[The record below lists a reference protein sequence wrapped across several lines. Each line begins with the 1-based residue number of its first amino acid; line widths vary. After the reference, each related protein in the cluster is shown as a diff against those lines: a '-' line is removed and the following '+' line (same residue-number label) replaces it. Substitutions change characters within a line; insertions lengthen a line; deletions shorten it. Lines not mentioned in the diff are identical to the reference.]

1 MMVVPA
7 IDLQAGKCVRMEQ
20 GELATATVYDEDPV
34 ERAKAFVKA
43 GAQRLHVIDLDG
55 AFGSGENTQAIARIC
70 KTVDVPVQTGG
81 GIRTLDHAK
90 ARLDAGAAAVIIGTI
105 LVEQE
110 RTARNIIAV
119 LGDRVIAGID
129 ARGSFVATRGWSER
143 TPVDRDSLV
152 KRVAL
157 WGVARIIFTEIARDG
172 MGEGYD
178 IDALRAVAT
187 AADVKITASGG
198 ARNLAD
204 LQLLVAQAPAAVDAC
219 IVGSALY
226 KGTMDLA
233 EAIATVSR

>member
-1 MMVVPA
+1 MMVIPA
-7 IDLQAGKCVRMEQ
+7 IDLQAGRCVRMER

-34 ERAKAFVKA
+34 ERAKAFVRA

-70 KTVDVPVQTGG
+70 KAVDVPVQTGG

-105 LVEQE
+105 LVERE
-110 RTARNIIAV
+110 RIARNIIGA

-157 WGVARIIFTEIARDG
+157 WGVTRVIFTEIARDG

-178 IDALRAVAT
+178 IDALRAVAA

-198 ARNLAD
+198 ARSLAD
-204 LQLLVAQAPAAVDAC
+204 LQLLAAQAPAAVDAC